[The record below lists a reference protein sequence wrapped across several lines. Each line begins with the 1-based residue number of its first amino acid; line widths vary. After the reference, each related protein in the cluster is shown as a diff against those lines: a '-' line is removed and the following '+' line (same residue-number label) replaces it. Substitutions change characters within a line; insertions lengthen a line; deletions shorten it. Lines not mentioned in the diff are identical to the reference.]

1 MLMGIDSSYFW
12 ALVAAGLCVIFS
24 LLCVAAS
31 LCIGSVNADL
41 LRSFTHD

>member
-1 MLMGIDSSYFW
+1 MMGVIDSYFW

-24 LLCVAAS
+24 LLCVAAP